1 MQCRRAAVSRSQMC
15 ISPAEM
21 DDDEQPRLASI
32 DMEGIA
38 TFPGTKNELVVFTT
52 EMTWACNVDGA
63 LESERVL
70 QI

>member
-1 MQCRRAAVSRSQMC
+1 
-15 ISPAEM
+15 
-21 DDDEQPRLASI
+21 
-32 DMEGIA
+32 MEGIA
-38 TFPGTKNELVVFTT
+38 TFPGTKNKLIVFTT